1 MVTVKQL
8 LDEKGTSVW
17 STSPAT
23 SVFDALKVM
32 AEKNVGALIVTD
44 GQKLA
49 GMISERDYARKV
61 ALLGRNSRELSVKEI
76 MSTNVIHVSPSD
88 SIEQCME
95 LMTNAHIRHLPVVQ
109 NGALLGLISIGDVV
123 RRVIEEQRSTITHLE
138 DYITGRRS

>member
-32 AEKNVGALIVTD
+32 AEKNVGALVVTD

>member
-23 SVFDALKVM
+23 SVFDALKLM
-32 AEKNVGALIVTD
+32 AEKNVGALVVTD

>member
-23 SVFDALKVM
+23 SVFDALKLM
-32 AEKNVGALIVTD
+32 AEKNVGALVVTD

-138 DYITGRRS
+138 DYITGRR

>member
-76 MSTNVIHVSPSD
+76 MSTNVIHVGPSD